1 MTATTV
7 PAAHV
12 ITGATGFVGG
22 AFALELLQQTSDRL
36 VCLVRGADD
45 EAATRRLHGALGH
58 AAEMYGAPDLL
69 PSILGRTRAVAG
81 DMTDD
86 ALAESADRFRAA
98 AGDTTIGTFWHVA
111 ASLKYED
118 RHADEINLMN
128 VNGTRNVLALAKTL
142 GEPVFNHV
150 STAYVAGRRT
160 GLMREEFPGNTD
172 SANNVYEFTKTIGEE
187 EVATSGLPWRV
198 LRPSIVIGHAK
209 TGAATSFTG
218 MYGFVSSVLRFRQA
232 VEKEFGNLLQHRQVP
247 IIADPEIE
255 CDLVPVDLVAGNAVT
270 IGRVG
275 ALSTVYHLNNAGSP
289 KVGEVI
295 EEVFELAGLRTPRFV
310 SNRGLLTAI
319 DLKLDEGIQFYASY
333 MINGKHFDQTNT
345 ESVCGEGSQ
354 RFDMDRAEVRRFVQ
368 WYLDRIHSDGRSSS
382 PARASFA
389 YRNTRKPV
397 GSTRG

>member
-1 MTATTV
+1 MTATHA

-22 AFALELLQQTSDRL
+22 AFALELLQQTADRL
-36 VCLVRGADD
+36 VCLVRGEDD
-45 EAATRRLHGALGH
+45 RAATRRLHDALGH
-58 AAEMYGAPDLL
+58 AAEMYGVPDLL
-69 PSILGRTRAVAG
+69 PSILERTRAVAG
-81 DMTDD
+81 DMTDE
-86 ALAESADRFRAA
+86 ALPEYAERFRAA
-98 AGDTTIGTFWHVA
+98 AGDAEFGTFWHVA

-128 VNGTRNVLALAKTL
+128 VSGTRNVLALAKTL
-142 GEPVFNHV
+142 GQPVFNHV
-150 STAYVAGRRT
+150 STAYVAGKRT
-160 GLMREEFPGNTD
+160 GLQYEEFPGDTD
-172 SANNVYEFTKTIGEE
+172 SANNVYEFTKTIGEQ
-187 EVATSGLPWRV
+187 EVANSGLPWRV

-218 MYGFVSSVLRFRQA
+218 MYGFVSSVLRFRRA

-255 CDLVPVDLVAGNAVT
+255 CDLVPVDLVARNAVT
-270 IGRVG
+270 IGREG

-295 EEVFELAGLRTPRFV
+295 EEVFELAGLRAPRFV
-310 SNRGLLTAI
+310 ADRGLLTEI

-333 MINGKHFDQTNT
+333 MINGKHFDQKNT

-354 RFDMDRAEVRRFVQ
+354 RFDVDRAEVRRFVQ
-368 WYLDRIHSDGRSSS
+368 WYLERIQSDGRASA
-382 PARASFA
+382 PARAAFA
-389 YRNTRKPV
+389 YQDGRQPAA
-397 GSTRG
+397 STQG